1 MAENPL
7 KKSDRIL
14 QKKTEVNDIKQ
25 SVTLF
30 DVDYAMMSYLEDVVL
45 PTLDI
50 NGQAVKIPVIYG
62 NSERWNGAR
71 RQGVYRDMHGKIQLP
86 IMMIRRTTV
95 AKNDSMPMLNRH
107 LSYQTVTKWSK
118 DNRYDKFS
126 IMRNQQPK
134 YQVYNITMPDYVEIN
149 YDCMAWTSYTEHL
162 NTIIESLSWASDEY
176 WGDKKKYKFITTI
189 TDYNIVNEV
198 NDGAERINRV
208 EFSLN
213 VKAYLLPEQ
222 FDGEK
227 TTKKGFSSKAIVFS
241 TETDLTGN
249 GRLENLLLNP
259 TDYNANKDMVDF
271 LSLNSSIIQSPVTN
285 NTITFSNIK
294 LIKAPGILASVIS
307 GNLTID
313 SIDYDVKIY
322 KNSTKLNQNTDF
334 SVTYSNN
341 NLIINFT
348 GVSVTTS
355 DDVTLSGKYITL

>member
-7 KKSDRIL
+7 RNDNRINQIKSDS
-14 QKKTEVNDIKQ
+14 NDVKQ
-25 SVTLF
+25 SITLY
-30 DVDYAMMSYLEDVVL
+30 DVDYAIMTYLQDVVL
-45 PTLDI
+45 PPIDD
-50 NGQAVKIPVIYG
+50 NGQSIRVPVVYG

-71 RQGVYRDMHGKIQLP
+71 RDGVYRDGKGRIQLP
-86 IMMIRRTTV
+86 IMMLRRTSV
-95 AKNDSMPMLNRH
+95 AKNDAMPMLNRH
-107 LSYQTVTKWSK
+107 VSYQTVTKWSK
-118 DNRYDKFS
+118 DNRYSRFALLG
-126 IMRNQQPK
+126 NQEPK
-134 YQVYNITMPDYVEIN
+134 YKVYNITMPDYVEIT
-149 YDCMAWTSYTEHL
+149 YECMGWANFTEHL
-162 NTIIESLSWASDEY
+162 NSIVESLTWASDEY